1 MSRESSFKRKI
12 IVIGCP
18 GSGKSTLSRA
28 LAEVT
33 GLPLYHLDMMY
44 WNEDKTT
51 VDRQIFLDRLNEA
64 MSGDRWI
71 IDGNY
76 QSTME
81 MRIKKCDKIILLD
94 YPTEVCIQ
102 GAVSRIG
109 SVRGDIP
116 WTESE
121 LDSQF
126 EKEIREFKTKRLPQI
141 YLLLDKYSG
150 EKSVTVLRSR
160 EEADEYV
167 ESIKITRLQI

>member
-1 MSRESSFKRKI
+1 MKRV

-18 GSGKSTLSRA
+18 GSGKSTFAAA
-28 LAEVT
+28 LHNKTEI
-33 GLPLYHLDMMY
+33 PLYHLDMMY
-44 WNEDKTT
+44 WNADRTT
-51 VDRQIFLDRLNEA
+51 VEREVFLARLGEVLER
-64 MSGDRWI
+64 DEWI

-81 MRIKKCDKIILLD
+81 MRIKECDKIILLD

-109 SVRGDIP
+109 MGRGDIP
-116 WTESE
+116 WTESK